1 MLQALCQAG
10 FKLLRP
16 LCAWDEGPSAKDP
29 ALKAALL
36 CHQTWHGFKRW
47 QKGKTFRLCE
57 SSAWL
62 FAQGLILELWW
73 ISVGLPREARH
84 YPAGT
89 AASKT
94 GLPSV
99 CPEWWSTL
107 LQNTHR
113 NYVANLLSLMF
124 VFLFFFLPPFLRQ
137 TNGKTNIPAPGFLP
151 FLPKKNFSQK
161 HCSQVCSKHDDK

>member
-113 NYVANLLSLMF
+113 NYVANLLSLVF
-124 VFLFFFLPPFLRQ
+124 VFLFFPPSLSE
-137 TNGKTNIPAPGFLP
+137 TNEWENQHSSSRISALSSKKEFQPKTLQP
-151 FLPKKNFSQK
+151 SM
-161 HCSQVCSKHDDK
+161 